1 MAGAEDA
8 VAMGRSTTGRI
19 VSRANEDAG
28 PKACVVGAAAG
39 G

>member
-8 VAMGRSTTGRI
+8 VAMGRSMTGRI

-28 PKACVVGAAAG
+28 PKACVVGCG
-39 G
+39 GGV